1 MRPVDTVFSAQA
13 LRILRS
19 IYGISC
25 RAQRKIFDG
34 IAIKGL
40 ARSNMLNWLM
50 SDCHLFGL
58 TVQNWMWAFPGALL
72 SYLAVLI
79 FVRRQQAG

>member
-1 MRPVDTVFSAQA
+1 
-13 LRILRS
+13 
-19 IYGISC
+19 
-25 RAQRKIFDG
+25 
-34 IAIKGL
+34 
-40 ARSNMLNWLM
+40 MLNWLM